1 MNQQTVTKTEA
12 LKEVIV
18 KGIQEIKGQ
27 KITILDLRN
36 IENASTSFFIICEA
50 TSNTQVN
57 AIVGSVEKMCFE
69 LLDEKPWHIEGA
81 REAEWVLMDFVN
93 LVVHVFQK
101 EVREHYKL
109 EELWG
114 DAIFETIDD

>member
-1 MNQQTVTKTEA
+1 MSQETITAIEA
-12 LKEVIV
+12 LKQVIIQ
-18 KGIQEIKGQ
+18 GIQEKKGE
-27 KITILDLRN
+27 KITVLDLRN

-50 TSNTQVN
+50 GSNTQVN
-57 AIVGSVEKMCFE
+57 AIVGSIEKVALE
-69 LLDEKPWHIEGA
+69 VLDEKPWHIEGE
-81 REAEWVLMDFVN
+81 REAQWVLMDFVN

-114 DAIFETIDD
+114 DAIFETIEE